1 MNEMTTAGDIGSST
15 YSSSSTAPMV
25 RYGDK
30 KVNKRMD
37 VLKKQAEHKTNQ
49 FKKQEK
55 RKMKTFREIVKDGK
69 EITESPVGKV
79 GRTKEEEALAH
90 IENTN
95 LAVKFRKIVRELG
108 GKNVARQL
116 LAGMD
121 PVGRRVEESNESV
134 ESFIRDMGYKIKE
147 EKAGVKQ
154 KEIIFY
160 KLEDAN
166 DALEDL
172 IEAGFEEKYN
182 FDINEKRKSIS
193 YTI

>member
-1 MNEMTTAGDIGSST
+1 MTTAGDIGIAT
-15 YSSSSTAPMV
+15 TGGTAPMV

-30 KVNKRMD
+30 EVIKRKNP
-37 VLKKQAEHKTNQ
+37 LKKQG
-49 FKKQEK
+49 K
-55 RKMKTFREIVKDGK
+55 RKMRTFREIIKDEK
-69 EITESPVGKV
+69 EITESPVGQV

-95 LAVKFRKIVRELG
+95 LAVKFRKIVKELG
-108 GKNVARQL
+108 GKSVARQL
-116 LAGMD
+116 LAGMNAT
-121 PVGRRVEESNESV
+121 GKRVLESNYTNKSV

-147 EKAGVKQ
+147 EKARIRQ

-182 FDINEKRKSIS
+182 LDINEKRKSIS